1 MILALLLFLM
11 PTEILLDAD
20 TIRVSDV
27 VTLSQS
33 DPRGGVS
40 LGYAPAP
47 GLARRIA
54 RYEVVGK
61 LQSAGFTPDGLEIP
75 DSILVR
81 RRAVGLDRDQVMQ
94 AVLDA
99 FVRQYAGANIEII
112 SIDVPAIQV
121 GSGPVE
127 LTASLPPRFDAS
139 TSVFVRLE
147 IRGTNFARNA
157 FVRTNVRIET
167 EQPVLKNPVAAHS
180 PIRPEDIEFKP
191 MPVRGTPGAVVE
203 RFEGLLAK
211 RDLQPGQALTS
222 DLLYKPVYVQKGDS
236 VTVKATSGAITIAAT
251 MRAKASGRFGDTIQ
265 VEHLSGQGITMAR
278 IIGPRILEAVK

>member
-1 MILALLLFLM
+1 MILTLLLFLL
-11 PTEILLDAD
+11 PTEVMLDAD
-20 TIRVSDV
+20 MIRVSDI
-27 VTLSQS
+27 VTLAQS
-33 DPRGGVS
+33 DPRGAVS

-54 RYEVVGK
+54 RYEVVAK
-61 LQSAGFTPDGLEIP
+61 LQSAGFPSDDLEIP

-121 GSGPVE
+121 GGGPIE
-127 LTASLPPRFDAS
+127 LTASLPLRFDLAA
-139 TSVFVRLE
+139 SVFVRLE
-147 IRGTNFARNA
+147 IRGANFARNT

-167 EQPVLKNPVAAHS
+167 EQPVLKNPVAAHT
-180 PIRPEDIEFKP
+180 PIRTEDIEFRP
-191 MPVRGTPGAVVE
+191 MPLRGAVAE

-211 RDLQPGQALTS
+211 RDLQPGQTVTT
-222 DLLYKPVYVQKGDS
+222 DVLYMPVYVQKGDS

-251 MRAKASGRFGDTIQ
+251 MRARASGKFGDTIQ
-265 VEHLSGQGITMAR
+265 VEHLSGQGTTMAR

>member
-94 AVLDA
+94 VVLDA

-139 TSVFVRLE
+139 TAVFVRLE

-191 MPVRGTPGAVVE
+191 MPVRGAPGAIVE

-222 DLLYKPVYVQKGDS
+222 DVLYMPVYVQKGDS

-251 MRAKASGRFGDTIQ
+251 MRAKASGKFGDTIQ
-265 VEHLSGQGITMAR
+265 VEHLSGQGITTAR